1 MPKGL
6 SEVVNGKKI
15 DHTTIAER
23 KENKDK
29 HSSQNTTNKTKS

>member
-1 MPKGL
+1 MLKIPKGL

-15 DHTTIAER
+15 DHTTMAER

-29 HSSQNTTNKTKS
+29 T